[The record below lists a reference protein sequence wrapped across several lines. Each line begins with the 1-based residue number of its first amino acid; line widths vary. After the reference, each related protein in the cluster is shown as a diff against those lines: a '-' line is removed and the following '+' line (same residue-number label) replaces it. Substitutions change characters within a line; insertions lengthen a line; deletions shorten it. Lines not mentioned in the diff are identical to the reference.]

1 MNMKHLLIG
10 TALAAILV
18 SSASAEGIP
27 PQFVPELQ
35 SRTRAWVM
43 MVETINTC
51 SPWFDVSRVQKDL
64 QILIKSGAFDGPAL
78 YRKELSPF
86 IDDVMAEIAAAKN
99 KNPKAFCQAV
109 KAELDNSAS
118 SMPER

>member
-1 MNMKHLLIG
+1 MKRLLIG
-10 TALAAILV
+10 TALAALLT
-18 SSASAEGIP
+18 SSAVAKEIP
-27 PQFVPELQ
+27 AQLVPELQ

-43 MVETINTC
+43 MIATIETC
-51 SPWFDVSRVQKDL
+51 SPWFDVSRVRKDL

-78 YRKELSPF
+78 YREELSPF

-118 SMPER
+118 TMPEK